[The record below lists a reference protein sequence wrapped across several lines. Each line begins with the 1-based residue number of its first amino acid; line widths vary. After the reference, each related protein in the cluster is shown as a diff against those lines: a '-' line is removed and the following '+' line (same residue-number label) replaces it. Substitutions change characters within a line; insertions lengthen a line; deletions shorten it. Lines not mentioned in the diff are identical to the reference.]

1 MKKIL
6 ISAFSCLPN
15 RGSEPG
21 VGWNWAVLAAEEG
34 YDVTVLTRTKC
45 KKKIEPAIPEEVK
58 KNLHFTYCDSSKKM
72 RKISIYLEYLHWQWK
87 SYKYAKTLTQ
97 KQGFDKIWFLTFG
110 NMFLPIKIYKLNVPF
125 VWGPIGGGE
134 VVPKQ
139 FWKNWKLKYKFP
151 HILKAFLTS
160 TVIHNP
166 FVMLPAK
173 KAEKIIAR
181 TEETKNIFPNDIQE
195 KTIINLETLLDIK
208 GFIADIPRT
217 KIEKKSK
224 GLSLIYTGRLVPLK
238 NVELLLRAF
247 QICKTEIPDLRL
259 SIIGDGNDKKRLEAY
274 VANNHLKDVKFWG
287 NLEREKTLIK
297 LSESDI
303 FVFPSLKEGASWS
316 LLEAMAL
323 KKPIVCLE
331 LNGIKETTD
340 EKCALR
346 VKVNNNDTI
355 STLSKKYADAIIKVC
370 KISDE
375 ERKTMGEN
383 GYQRLNDFFSFER
396 GRKLVHE
403 WLD

>member
-1 MKKIL
+1 M
-6 ISAFSCLPN
+6 
-15 RGSEPG
+15 
-21 VGWNWAVLAAEEG
+21 
-34 YDVTVLTRTKC
+34 
-45 KKKIEPAIPEEVK
+45 
-58 KNLHFTYCDSSKKM
+58 
-72 RKISIYLEYLHWQWK
+72 
-87 SYKYAKTLTQ
+87 
-97 KQGFDKIWFLTFG
+97 
-110 NMFLPIKIYKLNVPF
+110 
-125 VWGPIGGGE
+125 
-134 VVPKQ
+134 
-139 FWKNWKLKYKFP
+139 
-151 HILKAFLTS
+151 
-160 TVIHNP
+160 
-166 FVMLPAK
+166 
-173 KAEKIIAR
+173 
-181 TEETKNIFPNDIQE
+181 
-195 KTIINLETLLDIK
+195 
-208 GFIADIPRT
+208 
-217 KIEKKSK
+217 
-224 GLSLIYTGRLVPLK
+224 
-238 NVELLLRAF
+238 
-247 QICKTEIPDLRL
+247 RL

-303 FVFPSLKEGASWS
+303 FVFPSLREGASWS